1 MTCDSY
7 FGKACHVA
15 KWEDCPCGKMFS
27 NVLKTSPNCTHLVM
41 TLEMGGM
48 GCYWWLQERFVD
60 RNILVLMASQH
71 AFPLSLHIH
80 IYICTCK
87 RLYLL
92 ETLICLIMTM
102 EWFTLQLLWRPYFQN
117 IHLYCSLGMVD
128 LLQDTTLI
136 VQANTLTDL
145 ILKVSVHMLTCFN
158 YIIWHLNPKPVSL
171 AFNALLQSKS
181 RSKISE
187 RCLLK
192 FQWNSQ
198 NFPDPRCP
206 KCSQQTS
213 DRVIR

>member
-1 MTCDSY
+1 MPFPFLFIYISIHSFIHSFIQPPRGSIGGT
-7 FGKACHVA
+7 HVRHTPVGSPGQH
-15 KWEDCPCGKMFS
+15 E
-27 NVLKTSPNCTHLVM
+27 VLFTVETP
-41 TLEMGGM
+41 E
-48 GCYWWLQERFVD
+48 FVAAD
-60 RNILVLMASQH
+60 PVQ
-71 AFPLSLHIH
+71 